1 MAVQYETELY
11 SPVKAFFEQ
20 RGFNVKA
27 EVKHCDLVGV
37 RADQEE
43 PLIVEMK
50 KTFNL
55 SLLLQGMQRLKLSP
69 LVYLAVER
77 NRSKR
82 GAVNQRWGELTALCS
97 QLGLGLM
104 TVTFYKTKAPLID
117 VLCEPAMNSGT
128 GRLPKATRKGG
139 LRRQRLLKEFGER
152 SGDYN
157 TGGSTGRQLMTAYR
171 EKAIRVAAALR
182 SSGESS
188 PAVLARQTGVGSAAS
203 ILQKN
208 YYGWFERLSRGKYI
222 LSTKGIAALTEHALM
237 LHDHGLTAG
246 DTNNWTDQHPK
257 GTYHIISEEPLLN
270 SIDEI
275 AEIAEVAEVTER
287 YLLNTTKN

>member
-11 SPVKAFFEQ
+11 SPVKTFFEQ
-20 RGFNVKA
+20 RGFDVKA

-37 RADQEE
+37 SADQTE

-77 NRSKR
+77 NRTKR

-97 QLGLGLM
+97 QLGLGLL
-104 TVTFYKTKAPLID
+104 TVTFYKTKPPLID
-117 VLCEPAMNSGT
+117 VLCEPAVYSAAGKAVPSARKSGI
-128 GRLPKATRKGG
+128 
-139 LRRQRLLKEFGER
+139 RRQRLLKEFDER

-188 PAVLARQTGVGSAAS
+188 PAALARQTGVGTAAS

-208 YYGWFERLSRGKYI
+208 YYGWFERVSRGKYM
-222 LSTKGIAALTEHALM
+222 LTVKGIEALSEHVFVMQDQGLMTREVDEWTEQDGVNGQDMNSDELEHAA
-237 LHDHGLTAG
+237 D
-246 DTNNWTDQHPK
+246 
-257 GTYHIISEEPLLN
+257 EEL
-270 SIDEI
+270 
-275 AEIAEVAEVTER
+275 ARVAEVTEQ

>member
-11 SPVKAFFEQ
+11 SPVKAFFER
-20 RGFNVKA
+20 RGYNVKA

-37 RADQEE
+37 KSDQNE

-69 LVYLAVER
+69 FVYLAVER

-82 GAVNQRWGELTALCS
+82 GAVNQRWGELTALCR
-97 QLGLGLM
+97 QLGLGLL

-117 VLCEPAMNSGT
+117 VLCEPAAQTPLSGSSS
-128 GRLPKATRKGG
+128 GVRKGG
-139 LRRQRLLKEFGER
+139 IRRQRLLREFDER

-157 TGGSTGRQLMTAYR
+157 TGGSTRRQLVTAYR
-171 EKAIRVAAALR
+171 EKALRIASALR
-182 SSGESS
+182 AQGESS
-188 PAVLARQTGVGSAAS
+188 PASLAKQTSVGSAAA

-208 YYGWFERLSRGKYI
+208 YYGWFERLSRGRYVLTI
-222 LSTKGIAALTEHALM
+222 KGVQALTEHAHM
-237 LHDHGLTAG
+237 LEDNDMIEQRINEPEIDISLIHVDDDRL
-246 DTNNWTDQHPK
+246 QH
-257 GTYHIISEEPLLN
+257 
-270 SIDEI
+270 I
-275 AEIAEVAEVTER
+275 AEIAEP
-287 YLLNTTKN
+287 YLLPKRNV

>member
-11 SPVKAFFEQ
+11 SPVKAFFER
-20 RGFNVKA
+20 RGYDVKA

-37 RADQEE
+37 KPDQNE

-69 LVYLAVER
+69 FVYLAVER

-82 GAVNQRWGELTALCS
+82 GAVNQRWGELTALCR

-117 VLCEPAMNSGT
+117 VLCEPATQAPLSGSGT
-128 GRLPKATRKGG
+128 GVRKGG
-139 LRRQRLLKEFGER
+139 IRRQRLLREFDER

-157 TGGSTGRQLMTAYR
+157 TGGSTHRQLVTAYR
-171 EKAIRVAAALR
+171 EKALRIASALR
-182 SSGESS
+182 AQGESS
-188 PAVLARQTGVGSAAS
+188 PAFLAKQTSVGSAAA

-208 YYGWFERLSRGKYI
+208 YYGWFERLSRGRYVLTI
-222 LSTKGIAALTEHALM
+222 KGVQALTDHAHM
-237 LHDHGLTAG
+237 LEDNDMIEQSINEPEIDISLIHGDDDRL
-246 DTNNWTDQHPK
+246 QH
-257 GTYHIISEEPLLN
+257 
-270 SIDEI
+270 I
-275 AEIAEVAEVTER
+275 AEIAEP
-287 YLLNTTKN
+287 YLLPKRNV

>member
-20 RGFNVKA
+20 RGFEVKA

-37 RADQEE
+37 RADQDE

-97 QLGLGLM
+97 QLGLGLI

-117 VLCEPAMNSGT
+117 VLCEPAVITSLGRSVPSARRSGI
-128 GRLPKATRKGG
+128 
-139 LRRQRLLKEFGER
+139 RRQRLLKEFDER

-171 EKAIRVAAALR
+171 EKAIRVATALR

-188 PAVLARQTGVGSAAS
+188 PAALARLTGVGTAAA

-222 LSTKGIAALTEHALM
+222 LTVKGVEAITEHTLM
-237 LHDHGLTAG
+237 IQNQGRAASDEHIWNVHTEITYTDPDTAAE
-246 DTNNWTDQHPK
+246 H
-257 GTYHIISEEPLLN
+257 SL
-270 SIDEI
+270 DEL
-275 AEIAEVAEVTER
+275 AQIAEVSEH
-287 YLLNTTKN
+287 YLLNRTKE

>member
-1 MAVQYETELY
+1 MAIQYETELY

-20 RGFNVKA
+20 RGFDIKA

-37 RADQEE
+37 RADQTE

-82 GAVNQRWGELTALCS
+82 GAVNQRWSELTALCS
-97 QLGLGLM
+97 QLGLGLL

-117 VLCEPAMNSGT
+117 VLCEPSVISGSL
-128 GRLPKATRKGG
+128 RPLPLARKSGI
-139 LRRQRLLKEFGER
+139 RRQRLLKEFDER

-157 TGGSTGRQLMTAYR
+157 IGGSTGRQLMTAYR

-188 PAVLARQTGVGSAAS
+188 PAALARQTGVGSAAA

-208 YYGWFERLSRGKYI
+208 YYSWFERVSRGKYMLTI
-222 LSTKGIAALTEHALM
+222 KGMQALTEHELM
-237 LHDHGLTAG
+237 LQDSTKEQLA
-246 DTNNWTDQHPK
+246 Q
-257 GTYHIISEEPLLN
+257 
-270 SIDEI
+270 
-275 AEIAEVAEVTER
+275 VAEVTER
-287 YLLNTTKN
+287 YLLNISKTE

>member
-11 SPVKAFFEQ
+11 SPVKAFFER
-20 RGFNVKA
+20 RGYDVKA

-37 RADQEE
+37 KPDQNE

-69 LVYLAVER
+69 FVYLAVER

-82 GAVNQRWGELTALCS
+82 GAVNQRWGELTALCR

-117 VLCEPAMNSGT
+117 VLCEPAAQAPLSGSGT
-128 GRLPKATRKGG
+128 GVRKGG
-139 LRRQRLLKEFGER
+139 IRRQRLLREFDER

-157 TGGSTGRQLMTAYR
+157 TGGSTRRQLVTAYR
-171 EKAIRVAAALR
+171 EKALRIASALR
-182 SSGESS
+182 AQGESS
-188 PAVLARQTGVGSAAS
+188 PAFLAKQTSVGSAAA

-208 YYGWFERLSRGKYI
+208 YYGWFERLSRGRYVLTI
-222 LSTKGIAALTEHALM
+222 KGVQALTDHAHM
-237 LHDHGLTAG
+237 LEDNDMIEQSINEPEIDISLIHGDDDRL
-246 DTNNWTDQHPK
+246 QH
-257 GTYHIISEEPLLN
+257 
-270 SIDEI
+270 I
-275 AEIAEVAEVTER
+275 AEITEP
-287 YLLNTTKN
+287 YLLPKRNV

>member
-11 SPVKAFFEQ
+11 SPVKTFFEQ
-20 RGFNVKA
+20 RGFDVKA

-37 RADQEE
+37 RANQSE

-97 QLGLGLM
+97 QLGLGLL

-117 VLCEPAMNSGT
+117 VLCEPAVISGT
-128 GRLPKATRKGG
+128 DTSLPVARKSGI
-139 LRRQRLLKEFGER
+139 RRQRLLKEFDER

-157 TGGSTGRQLMTAYR
+157 IGGSRGRQLMTAYR

-188 PAVLARQTGVGSAAS
+188 PATLARQTGVGSAAA

-208 YYGWFERLSRGKYI
+208 YYNWFERVSRGKYMLTI
-222 LSTKGIAALTEHALM
+222 KGMEALTEHELM
-237 LHDHGLTAG
+237 IQDQNLTTGEIDAWTKHDQEDTFYVGSDESG
-246 DTNNWTDQHPK
+246 DSTD
-257 GTYHIISEEPLLN
+257 EELAQ
-270 SIDEI
+270 I
-275 AEIAEVAEVTER
+275 AEVTER
-287 YLLNTTKN
+287 YHLSTIKN

>member
-11 SPVKAFFEQ
+11 SPVKAFFER
-20 RGFNVKA
+20 RGYNVKA

-37 RADQEE
+37 KSDQNE

-69 LVYLAVER
+69 FVYLAVER

-82 GAVNQRWGELTALCS
+82 GAVNQRWGELTALCR
-97 QLGLGLM
+97 QLGLGLL

-117 VLCEPAMNSGT
+117 VLCEPAAQAPLSGSSS
-128 GRLPKATRKGG
+128 GVRKGG
-139 LRRQRLLKEFGER
+139 IRRQRLLREFDER

-157 TGGSTGRQLMTAYR
+157 TGGSTRRQLVTAYR
-171 EKAIRVAAALR
+171 EKALRIASALR
-182 SSGESS
+182 AQGESS
-188 PAVLARQTGVGSAAS
+188 PASLAKQTSVGSAAA

-208 YYGWFERLSRGKYI
+208 YYGWFERLSRGRYVLTI
-222 LSTKGIAALTEHALM
+222 KGVQALTEHAHM
-237 LHDHGLTAG
+237 LEDNDMIEQRINEPEIDISLIHVDDDRL
-246 DTNNWTDQHPK
+246 QH
-257 GTYHIISEEPLLN
+257 
-270 SIDEI
+270 I
-275 AEIAEVAEVTER
+275 AEIAEP
-287 YLLNTTKN
+287 YLLPKRNVSQ